1 MTTVAATVFFGACT
15 NDDNAPEPANP
26 KGEITLS
33 ATESALVAKQ
43 NEFAFDLYNK
53 ELAHSQGGSNVIVS
67 PLSVAYCLGM
77 IAQGAE
83 NSTLAQITHA
93 LGATSATEISTLH
106 DKLTN
111 QLSTLDRNTP
121 VLPAN
126 SLWIDTRF
134 GVKEQYRSDF
144 DHFYGKNIF
153 SLNLHDDA
161 ALERINKWC
170 ADNTRNLITEII
182 NETPDAGMLLVNT
195 LYFEGKWAAKFNKE
209 ATRPHT
215 FNNIDNSKSTVQMM
229 QDQRMVE
236 YSEYDGTKAVRLPY
250 GNGAYSMVVILP
262 PQDALR
268 NGTLTAES
276 YSALTA
282 AGTMTPELVLV
293 ELPRFDVTAQ
303 STLNMSLAEIGMPDL
318 LGPSSDLSGITD
330 EAATIDA
337 ILHKCRIITDEEG
350 TQAAAVTVTDINTAL
365 LPDYTITFD
374 RPFTFIIEEQS
385 TGLILFIG
393 RINRL

>member
-26 KGEITLS
+26 RGEITLS

-121 VLPAN
+121 VMPAN

-153 SLNLHDDA
+153 SLNLHEDA
-161 ALERINKWC
+161 AVERINKWC
-170 ADNTRNLITEII
+170 ADNTRNMITEII
-182 NETPDAGMLLVNT
+182 NEAPDAGMLLVNT
-195 LYFEGKWAAKFNKE
+195 LYFKGKWAAKFNKE

-236 YSEYDGTKAVRLPY
+236 YGEYDGTKAVRLPY
-250 GNGAYSMVVILP
+250 GNGAYSIVFILP
-262 PQDALR
+262 PEDAP
-268 NGTLTAES
+268 NGTRLTADA

-282 AGTMTPELVLV
+282 HETMTTERVLV
-293 ELPRFDVTAQ
+293 EIPRFDVTAQ

-330 EAATIDA
+330 ESATIDA
-337 ILHKCRIITDEEG
+337 IFHKCRIITDEDG
-350 TQAAAVTVTDINTAL
+350 TQAAAATITDVDTAL
-365 LPDYTITFD
+365 LPDYEITFD

-385 TGLILFIG
+385 TRLILFIG